1 MDQENSKAQA
11 EGICHLLSHL
21 HGEIADL
28 EKSYS
33 RVILVLQDLQT
44 LPDARE
50 INQLEQQLGRS
61 RFFGQWNA
69 LLDAC
74 EKANAEAGE
83 VLFEGLDALRSV
95 GPETRD
101 LPPELARLEAMIRAY
116 G

>member
-95 GPETRD
+95 GPETPGWR
-101 LPPELARLEAMIRAY
+101 R
-116 G
+116 